1 MDARTVALGAFAG
14 LVATGFALVT
24 ADRWHRR
31 RLTHHGAWT
40 IAMLLFGVGSFAL
53 WWAASTGWSGGV
65 FRVFFTAGAVLN
77 VSWLA
82 LGSIALLFGDRIAVP
97 LARIVAMLS
106 AFAIGVMVVAPS
118 KREFVASEFPQAR
131 DHFGALPRVLA
142 GVGSGVPALVILVG
156 AMWSIVRLLRG
167 RFVTA
172 RELRKR
178 PLISTKRLV
187 LSNLLVALGTLV
199 LSASGS
205 LAGRLGEEQAFAV
218 TLSVGVVIL
227 FVGFMVPS
235 VQPGKNSSAQSATQH
250 LASAAGR

>member
-1 MDARTVALGAFAG
+1 MVLFA
-14 LVATGFALVT
+14 
-24 ADRWHRR
+24 
-31 RLTHHGAWT
+31 
-40 IAMLLFGVGSFAL
+40 VGSFAL

-82 LGSIALLFGDRIAVP
+82 LGSIALLFGDRIAIP
-97 LARIVAMLS
+97 LSRIVSLLS

-118 KREFVASEFPQAR
+118 KREFVASELPQAR

-142 GVGSGVPALVILVG
+142 AVGSGVPALIIFAG
-156 AMWSIVRLLRG
+156 AIWSLVRLLR
-167 RFVTA
+167 RQPA
-172 RELRKR
+172 AANESRRR
-178 PLISTKRLV
+178 PVVSTKRLV
-187 LSNLLVALGTLV
+187 LSNVLVAFGTLV

-235 VQPGKNSSAQSATQH
+235 VQPGTSSSAQRATQH
-250 LASAAGR
+250 LASTASR